1 MTNGEG
7 KSETEMRNENEEIEI
22 NLLDYLIVLAKRKGL
37 IVIIT
42 FGLMFIVAIYSL
54 VVSPVYKAETKILP
68 PQQAGS
74 SMAAQL
80 LNQLGPAG
88 GVIGGVSAMKT
99 PNELYVALLKSN
111 TVLDRVIERFNII
124 KTEKL
129 KTKTD
134 ARKFLLDRMKTQ
146 DDKKSGIITIG
157 IEDKNPR
164 KSAEITNAFIEEL
177 KSLNKGL
184 AVTEASQRRLF
195 FQEQLE
201 DIKKALVRSEEE
213 IKGFQEKTG
222 ALKIDEQAKAMIES
236 IARLRAEIAAKEVEL
251 KVMKTYSTG
260 QNPDVKKLEEAIRGM
275 RAEIGKLESKTGSGY
290 DPLMPTGRM
299 PQVGTEYVRK
309 LRDFKFNET
318 LYELLFKQYEAA
330 KLDEAKDAAIIQII
344 DKAEPPEKRIK
355 PKRTQMIMIAGLV
368 GFFFSLFAVFFMEY
382 MDKSSRD
389 PENSERVNTLKRYF
403 RFDREEYEGYVKRIK
418 KKMKL

>member
-1 MTNGEG
+1 MTNGEE
-7 KSETEMRNENEEIEI
+7 KSVTEVRNENEEIEI

-37 IVIIT
+37 IIIIT
-42 FGLMFIVAIYSL
+42 VGLMILVAMYSL
-54 VVSPVYKAETKILP
+54 IVSPVYKAETKILP
-68 PQQAGS
+68 PQQASS

-88 GVIGGVSAMKT
+88 GVIGGVTAIKT
-99 PNELYVALLKSN
+99 PNELYIALLKSN
-111 TVLDRVIERFNII
+111 TVLDRVIERFDII

-134 ARKFLLDRMKTQ
+134 ARKALLDKLKAQ

-157 IEDKNPR
+157 IEDKNPK

-222 ALKIDEQAKAMIES
+222 ALKIDDQAKAMIES
-236 IARLRAEIAAKEVEL
+236 IARLRAEIAAREVEL
-251 KVMKTYSTG
+251 KVMRTYSTG
-260 QNPDVKKLEEAIRGM
+260 QNPDVRKLEEAIRGM
-275 RAEIGKLESKTGSGY
+275 RTEIGKLESKSGSGY

-309 LRDFKFNET
+309 LRDLKFNET
-318 LYELLFKQYEAA
+318 LYELLLKQYEAA

-344 DKAEPPEKRIK
+344 DKAEPPEKKIR
-355 PKRTQMIMIAGLV
+355 PKRAQMVMIAGLV
-368 GFFFSLFAVFFMEY
+368 GFFFSLCAAFFMEY
-382 MDKSSRD
+382 MEKSSLN
-389 PENSERVNTLKRYF
+389 PENGERVNALKRYS
-403 RFDREEYEGYVKRIK
+403 RFDREEYRGYVQRIK
-418 KKMKL
+418 TKMKL

>member
-7 KSETEMRNENEEIEI
+7 KSETEVRNENDEIEI

-37 IVIIT
+37 IIIIT
-42 FGLMFIVAIYSL
+42 VGLMIIVAIYSL
-54 VVSPVYKAETKILP
+54 ILSPVYKAETKILP
-68 PQQAGS
+68 PQQASS

-88 GVIGGVSAMKT
+88 GVIGGAAAMKT
-99 PNELYVALLKSN
+99 PNELYIALLKSN
-111 TVLDRVIERFNII
+111 AVLDRVIERFNIL

-134 ARKFLLDRMKTQ
+134 ARKLLLNKLKTQ
-146 DDKKSGIITIG
+146 DDKKSGIITVG

-164 KSAEITNAFIEEL
+164 KSAEIANAFIEEL
-177 KSLNKGL
+177 KSFNKGL

-251 KVMKTYSTG
+251 KVMRTYSTG
-260 QNPDVKKLEEAIRGM
+260 QNPDVKKMEEAIRGM
-275 RAEIGKLESKTGSGY
+275 RAEIGKLESKSGSGY

-309 LRDFKFNET
+309 LRDFKFNEA

-330 KLDEAKDAAIIQII
+330 KLDEAKDAAIIQVI
-344 DKAEPPEKRIK
+344 DKAEPPEQKIG
-355 PKRTQMIMIAGLV
+355 PKRRQMITIAGIV
-368 GFFFSLFAVFFMEY
+368 GFFFSLFAAFFMEY
-382 MDKSSRD
+382 IEKSSRN
-389 PENSERVNTLKRYF
+389 PENNERMNTLKRYF
-403 RFDREEYEGYVKRIK
+403 RFDRNEFSGYMKHIK
-418 KKMKL
+418 TKMKL

>member
-68 PQQAGS
+68 PQQASS

-80 LNQLGPAG
+80 LSQLGSAG
-88 GVIGGVSAMKT
+88 GVIGGVSVMKT

-111 TVLDRVIERFNII
+111 TVLDRVIERFDII

-157 IEDKNPR
+157 IEDKNPTCR
-164 KSAEITNAFIEEL
+164 SQLAE
-177 KSLNKGL
+177 
-184 AVTEASQRRLF
+184 
-195 FQEQLE
+195 
-201 DIKKALVRSEEE
+201 
-213 IKGFQEKTG
+213 
-222 ALKIDEQAKAMIES
+222 
-236 IARLRAEIAAKEVEL
+236 
-251 KVMKTYSTG
+251 
-260 QNPDVKKLEEAIRGM
+260 KLCCHA
-275 RAEIGKLESKTGSGY
+275 
-290 DPLMPTGRM
+290 
-299 PQVGTEYVRK
+299 
-309 LRDFKFNET
+309 
-318 LYELLFKQYEAA
+318 
-330 KLDEAKDAAIIQII
+330 
-344 DKAEPPEKRIK
+344 
-355 PKRTQMIMIAGLV
+355 
-368 GFFFSLFAVFFMEY
+368 
-382 MDKSSRD
+382 
-389 PENSERVNTLKRYF
+389 
-403 RFDREEYEGYVKRIK
+403 
-418 KKMKL
+418 

>member
-1 MTNGEG
+1 
-7 KSETEMRNENEEIEI
+7 MRNENEEIEI

-111 TVLDRVIERFNII
+111 TVLDRVIERFDII

-177 KSLNKGL
+177 KSFNKGL

-355 PKRTQMIMIAGLV
+355 PKRTQMVMIAGLV

-382 MDKSSRD
+382 MEKSSRD

>member
-1 MTNGEG
+1 
-7 KSETEMRNENEEIEI
+7 MRNENEEIEI

-382 MDKSSRD
+382 MEKSSRD